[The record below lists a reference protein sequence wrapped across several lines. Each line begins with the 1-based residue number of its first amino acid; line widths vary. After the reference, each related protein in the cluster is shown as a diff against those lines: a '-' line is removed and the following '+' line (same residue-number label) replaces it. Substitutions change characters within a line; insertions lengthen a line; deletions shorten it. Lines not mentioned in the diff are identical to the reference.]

1 LPGEPLVTTARDEAR
16 PRPYPEQADDAQL
29 EGDLPYVPGSARAAL
44 AYRDFRLIWGGAFAS
59 NVGTWMQNVALG
71 VFAFQLAHSA
81 GYVSLLGFA
90 QLGPLLALAMVG
102 GALADVV
109 DRKVLLIICQ
119 LEQMVMSAVLAWVAA
134 SGHPSKVLVFV
145 VVVLVGIGN
154 AINAPTFS
162 SVLPTLVGRRD
173 LPGAVSLQSVQMNVA
188 RVIGPAVGGL
198 LIPVVG
204 VGGIFAL
211 NAVTYVFAIGPLLVV
226 PLPRVAAAAN
236 SGLQR
241 IAQGIRIAR
250 QDDLIRQC
258 LTIIATLSFFCLPFI
273 GLMPV
278 LAARNLGIDP
288 ESSLYGGLYAL
299 FGLGAAAGAVSVGTV
314 FVSQPRRRLVRVG
327 LGAFALSLLAFAL
340 VRSAEAAYPVALI
353 VGFTYFVT
361 VTSLS
366 TALQEHI
373 ADEVRG
379 RVTALW
385 IMGFGGTIPLGLLAA
400 GAVASASNITVVL
413 LIGAAVAA
421 LLAARTRLSLRA
433 S

>member
-1 LPGEPLVTTARDEAR
+1 MTTARNEAL
-16 PRPYPEQADDAQL
+16 PKPHPEQADDAQL

-44 AYRDFRLIWGGAFAS
+44 AYRDFRLIWLGAFAS
-59 NVGTWMQNVALG
+59 NIGTWMQNVALG

-81 GYVSLLGFA
+81 SYVSLLGFA

-119 LEQMVMSAVLAWVAA
+119 IEQMVMSAVLAWVAA
-134 SGHPSKVLVFV
+134 SGHPSKVLVFF

-198 LIPVVG
+198 LIPLVG
-204 VGGIFAL
+204 VGGIFAI

-226 PLPRVAAAAN
+226 ALPRLGAAAGS
-236 SGLQR
+236 SGVQR
-241 IAQGIRIAR
+241 IVQGIRIAR
-250 QDDLIRQC
+250 HDLLIRQC
-258 LTIIATLSFFCLPFI
+258 LTTIATLSFFCLPFI

-288 ESSLYGGLYAL
+288 ESALYGGLYAL
-299 FGLGAAAGAVSVGTV
+299 FGLGAAGGAVSVGTV
-314 FVSQPRRRLVRVG
+314 FVGQSRRRLVRVG

-340 VRSAEAAYPVALI
+340 VRSVEAAFPIVLI

-400 GAVASASNITVVL
+400 GAVASASNITIVL
-413 LIGAAVAA
+413 LIGAVVAGVLAV
-421 LLAARTRLSLRA
+421 RTRLNFRA